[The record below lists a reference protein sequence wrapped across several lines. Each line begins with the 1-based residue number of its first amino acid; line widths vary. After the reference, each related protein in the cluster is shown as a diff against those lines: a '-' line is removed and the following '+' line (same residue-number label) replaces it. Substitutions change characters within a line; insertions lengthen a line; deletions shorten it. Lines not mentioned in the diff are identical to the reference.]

1 MAKPLTLAEY
11 DERETLDCERL
22 LVTLLAG
29 FGDWR
34 ESVYLIGGLVPR
46 YLVPQRPPVV
56 PPHAGTTDVDVV
68 FDLQIVG
75 ATEAYRTIEES
86 LKRMGFERGYN
97 ERNVRVSWKWQVK
110 TGAGHMVVVEFLV
123 DDPERSNERVM
134 ELQTETGISVM
145 NIPHSSMVFD
155 HHRVREIRADL
166 LAEGGVQVERVR
178 HADLVSFTCLKAL
191 AILKRKEAKDAHDL
205 VYCLAHAPEG
215 LEAIAGQVSAL
226 RGGKYDHVLQQTL
239 QCLAERFASDGDTEG
254 YQKSGPVSV
263 AQFEIG
269 PGAELR
275 EARIL
280 RQREVSDL
288 VERFLQLVG

>member
-1 MAKPLTLAEY
+1 MAKPPTLADY
-11 DERETLDCERL
+11 DERATLDCERL

-29 FGDWR
+29 FGEWR
-34 ESVYLIGGLVPR
+34 DSVYLIGGLVPR
-46 YLVPQRPPVV
+46 YLVPQRPPQV
-56 PPHAGTTDVDVV
+56 PRHAGTTDVDVV

-75 ATEAYRTIEES
+75 QTEAYRTLEES

-97 ERNVRVSWKWQVK
+97 DRGTRVSWKWQVK
-110 TGAGHMVVVEFLV
+110 TEAGHLVVVEFLV

-166 LAEGGVQVERVR
+166 LSEGGVQVERVR

-205 VYCLAHAPEG
+205 VYCLEHAPEG
-215 LEAIAGQVSAL
+215 LDVIADQL
-226 RGGKYDHVLQQTL
+226 RAARSGKHGAVVEQTL
-239 QCLAERFASDGDTEG
+239 QCLAERFASDQTEG
-254 YQKSGPVSV
+254 HLKSGPVSV

-269 PGAELR
+269 PGNGLR
-275 EARIL
+275 EARVL
-280 RQREVSDL
+280 RQRETSDL
-288 VERFLQLVG
+288 IERFLKLVG